1 MKCCTGNCNQGRLCP
16 NRKPASLKIGPW
28 LVALLVVLALGIV
41 GRMDAD
47 DAQLEADH
55 YCEMVKAGH
64 WPDYQGTY
72 RTQCRRPIDGQR

>member
-1 MKCCTGNCNQGRLCP
+1 MKCCTGDCNQGRTCP
-16 NRKPASLKIGPW
+16 NRKALSIKFGPW
-28 LVALLVVLALGIV
+28 LAALAAVLALGIV

-64 WPDYQGTY
+64 WPDYKGIY
-72 RTQCRRPIDGQR
+72 RRQCQQPNGAQR